1 MKSFPKAGIWAG
13 ALILSIAAYSA
24 VPAFAQQKTV
34 KACENEWKAHKAD
47 NQKKGITEKTY
58 VAKCRGEASTEKP
71 KATPAAAKSKEAGK
85 KMAAPAKK
93 TVKECRAEWTANKAA
108 NQKKG
113 VTEKAYVAECR
124 AGTAAMKPEPT
135 QTKMERPKTTSK
147 QTAAPKTG
155 KPTGANEYATESAAK
170 IHCLTGV
177 VVWANLG
184 TKVYHFS
191 GNKDYGHTKKG
202 AYMCEKDAKAQGLR
216 QAKNE
221 KHP

>member
-1 MKSFPKAGIWAG
+1 MKNFPKAMFWAG

-24 VPAFAQQKTV
+24 VPALAQQKTV
-34 KACENEWKAHKAD
+34 KACEDEWKAHKAD
-47 NQKKGITEKTY
+47 NQKNGITEKDY
-58 VAKCRGEASTEKP
+58 VAKCRSESSTEKP
-71 KATPAAAKSKEAGK
+71 KATPTVTKSKEPADK

-93 TVKECRAEWTANKAA
+93 TVKECRAEWTAHKAD

-113 VTEKAYVAECR
+113 ITEKAYVDECR
-124 AGTAAMKPEPT
+124 AGAAA
-135 QTKMERPKTTSK
+135 TKTEAPKTTSK
-147 QTAAPKTG
+147 QTAAPTTG
-155 KPTGANEYATESAAK
+155 KPTGANQYATEGTAK

-202 AYMCEKDAKAQGLR
+202 AYMCEKDATAQGLR
-216 QAKNE
+216 AAKNE